1 MLHTL
6 KGNGFNCLFT
16 LVSIKMEHPRPLQV
30 CTNVCIIFAHTGAG
44 VIRYAARLTLDN
56 VCVQTIFCAWIE
68 RIMCVGEGAME
79 IFCSAVSVHTHPELQ
94 ITRGVHQG
102 SHPCTAQGKKYIG

>member
-6 KGNGFNCLFT
+6 KGNGFDCLFT

-44 VIRYAARLTLDN
+44 VISSVA
-56 VCVQTIFCAWIE
+56 E
-68 RIMCVGEGAME
+68 PEPVGAGTFLVGAG
-79 IFCSAVSVHTHPELQ
+79 A
-94 ITRGVHQG
+94 GV
-102 SHPCTAQGKKYIG
+102 KM